1 MSINNTVKIPRRTGS
16 SGVTWLVAAL
26 VAAAVLI
33 TVLFYAAP
41 GAKYTGG
48 VETTVNIEQPAQTPE
63 TTSKQS
69 ADTRDSESAS
79 SPGNTTQATDG
90 PAGDQ

>member
-41 GAKYTGG
+41 GARDTGG
-48 VETTVNIEQPAQTPE
+48 VETTVNIEQPSKTIETP
-63 TTSKQS
+63 SKQN
-69 ADTRDSESAS
+69 SEASGSDAVS
-79 SPGNTTQATDG
+79 SPGNSPQATDA
-90 PAGDQ
+90 PATGQ